1 MKTNKLFLKIVLL
14 YFYMYFIGPLIW
26 CIWMVFKLEI
36 LSLQECYHCIS
47 SPLAITL
54 FISYF
59 FFNTLYIKR
68 IINKLSVQ
76 PSEKKAET
84 YLNAALNVHFISIF
98 TFGTIGT
105 FLCLSMLSTHSSSH
119 LIPKIAIGTLS
130 GASLVFLF
138 YIMFSAVI
146 IVTLAALIQAI
157 PSYPQ
162 NRIFI
167 RLKHFNQLLYIIGLI
182 LFIGTAVASLVY
194 RTNQFAVNQNTIL
207 FLVILLLP
215 ISMSTFLFYQ
225 SNKKINRNIK
235 VESANQ
241 STLNTIFNHKFAI
254 QLLFLI
260 LFCVL
265 LFIEKIHIW
274 LPILIIGFCISLIF
288 GRIYCGFFCP
298 VTTINNGIE
307 LLFKR
312 IGIKK
317 RHAPQVLHTSLSG
330 VVFFALFLSLFVFS
344 LISRQRLQLFLIIT
358 CLGILVSSLFN
369 ASFWC
374 NYLCPW
380 GVILKVMSKFSVF
393 KFGIDSNSCVKCGL
407 CSLHCPTSSIQI
419 TDKVQSIEFHE
430 CLCCIQCTNA
440 CPKDAIVIQ
449 KKQLR

>member
-59 FFNTLYIKR
+59 LFNTVYIKR
-68 IINKLSVQ
+68 LISKLSAQ
-76 PSEKKAET
+76 PSETKAET
-84 YLNAALNVHFISIF
+84 YLISALNAHFISIF

-105 FLCLSMLSTHSSSH
+105 FLCLSMLSNNLSSDW
-119 LIPKIAIGTLS
+119 LPKVVIGALS
-130 GASLVFLF
+130 GTSLVFLF
-138 YIMFSAVI
+138 YIMFSAI
-146 IVTLAALIQAI
+146 IIITLTALIKTTQ
-157 PSYPQ
+157 SYSQ

-182 LFIGTAVASLVY
+182 LFVGTAVASLVY
-194 RTNQFAVNQNTIL
+194 LASKFILNQNTIL
-207 FLVILLLP
+207 FFASLLLP
-215 ISMSTFLFYQ
+215 ISMSIFLFYK
-225 SNKKINRNIK
+225 SNKKINRHIK
-235 VESANQ
+235 VEGTNQ
-241 STLNTIFNHKFAI
+241 STPSIIINHKFAI
-254 QLLFLI
+254 QILFLI
-260 LFCVL
+260 LFCGL
-265 LFIEKIHIW
+265 LSTGKIQLW

-317 RHAPQVLHTSLSG
+317 RLAPQFLYSSLSG
-330 VVFFALFLSLFVFS
+330 ILFFALFLSLFIFS
-344 LISRQRLQLFLIIT
+344 LILRQRLQLFLVIT
-358 CLGILVSSLFN
+358 GLGILVSAIFSS
-369 ASFWC
+369 SFWC

-380 GVILKVMSKFSVF
+380 GSILKVMSKFPVF
-393 KFGIDSNSCVKCGL
+393 KLGIDGDTCVKCGL
-407 CSLHCPTSSIQI
+407 CSLNCPTDSIQI
-419 TDKVQSIEFHE
+419 TDKIQSIEFNK
-430 CLCCIQCTNA
+430 CLCCMQCTDD
-440 CPKDAIVIQ
+440 CPKDAISIQ
-449 KKQLR
+449 KK